1 MTASGS
7 GSDIG
12 AKNAALEGRRPT
24 QSFEEARD
32 LHGAELERRLRVAVE
47 GDGVLF
53 DAARYH
59 LDTGGKRLRA
69 LLPPWLAHNLGGDAQ
84 LALDL
89 GVAFELVHN
98 GTLVHDDLQDGD
110 TQRRGLPTV
119 WSRYGMPQ
127 AVNVGTALLLLGI
140 AQVLK
145 SPIGVRLIADVNLS
159 ILRIVEGQALEFELH
174 EDPRPTPEKW
184 RRMADGKTGA
194 LFGAC
199 FLGGARAAGLGDTDS
214 DAMQRLGCEL
224 GVFFQLQDDLLD
236 LVGDKGREVP
246 ATDIAEGKIS
256 WPVAWVATH
265 APALERDRLMAI
277 VRAPRGDTSTAMI
290 EEALQIMRTTGAL
303 DACVRELA
311 GMARAIE
318 RAPFA
323 GAAPGLVE
331 RVLAP
336 ISHVIPNDS

>member
-1 MTASGS
+1 MTTM
-7 GSDIG
+7 I
-12 AKNAALEGRRPT
+12 
-24 QSFEEARD
+24 SFEEAR
-32 LHGAELERRLRVAVE
+32 LRHGAELEQRLIAAVA

-59 LDTGGKRLRA
+59 LETGGKRLRA
-69 LLPPWLAHNLGGDAQ
+69 LLPPWLAHNLGGDGER
-84 LALDL
+84 ALDL

-145 SPIGVRLIADVNLS
+145 SQYGPRLIADVNLA

-174 EDPRPTPEKW
+174 VDPEPTPEKW

-199 FLGGARAAGLGDTDS
+199 FLGGARAAGLDDKDS
-214 DAMQRLGCEL
+214 DALQRLGSDL

-265 APALERDRLMAI
+265 ADKSARLLEI
-277 VRAPRGDTSTAMI
+277 VRAPRADTTPAMI
-290 EEALQIMRTTGAL
+290 NEALDLLRTSGAI
-303 DACVRELA
+303 DACVAELLA
-311 GMARAIE
+311 LARRIE
-318 RAPFA
+318 SAPFA
-323 GAAPGLVE
+323 YAAPGLVE

-336 ISHVIPNDS
+336 VSHML

>member
-1 MTASGS
+1 MS
-7 GSDIG
+7 
-12 AKNAALEGRRPT
+12 LM
-24 QSFEEARD
+24 SFDEARAS
-32 LHGAELERRLRVAVE
+32 HGAELERRLIAAVA

-59 LDTGGKRLRA
+59 LETGGKRLRA
-69 LLPPWLAHNLGGDAQ
+69 LLPPWLAHNLGGDAER
-84 LALDL
+84 ALDL

-127 AVNVGTALLLLGI
+127 AVNVGTALLLLGM

-145 SPIGVRLIADVNLS
+145 SQFGPRLIADVNLA

-174 EDPRPTPEKW
+174 ADPEPTPEKW

-199 FLGGARAAGLGDTDS
+199 FLGGARAAGLNDNDS
-214 DAMQRLGCEL
+214 DALQRLGSDL

-265 APALERDRLMAI
+265 AASSRARLLEI
-277 VRAPRGDTSTAMI
+277 VRAPRANTTPAMI
-290 EEALQIMRTTGAL
+290 HEALDLLHTSGAI
-303 DACVRELA
+303 DACVAELA
-311 GMARAIE
+311 ALGRRIE
-318 RAPFA
+318 HAPFA
-323 GAAPGLVE
+323 YAAPGLVE

-336 ISHVIPNDS
+336 VSHVL